1 VSCVRPAD
9 SGVRPDDQRA
19 GITVLGTADAAAP
32 LAEELSAQAGVRSA
46 TARLTGPHA
55 HPALHLRVTAD
66 DGASLVDLRR
76 HIDEVAVPRLVGAL
90 ELPAPDTDV
99 LLRLTTR

>member
-1 VSCVRPAD
+1 VPARCPVCARLTP
-9 SGVRPDDQRA
+9 GCGPDDQRA
-19 GITVLGTADAAAP
+19 GITVLG
-32 LAEELSAQAGVRSA
+32 
-46 TARLTGPHA
+46 
-55 HPALHLRVTAD
+55 TAD

-90 ELPAPDTDV
+90 ELPALDTDV

>member
-1 VSCVRPAD
+1 MHRSIDPSPRRRARRDKIGYVRL
-9 SGVRPDDQRA
+9 RF
-19 GITVLGTADAAAP
+19 
-32 LAEELSAQAGVRSA
+32 LSAQAGVRSA

-90 ELPAPDTDV
+90 ELPALDTDV